1 MSRPAAV
8 IVLAAGQGTR
18 MKSALPKVVHPLAGL
33 SMIGHA
39 LRAAQG
45 LDPENLVAV
54 VRHQRE
60 VVAAEIARVS
70 PNAIIADQDEIPG
83 TGRAVQCGLAAL
95 DEAVAPAP
103 GTIVVT
109 YGDVPLL
116 STDTLADL
124 VATHEGVGHAV
135 TVLTSRVED
144 PTGYGRII
152 RDASG
157 TVTAIVEQRDATPE
171 QAAINEI
178 NAGIYAFDADF
189 LRASLASLGTDNDQG
204 EVYLTDVLAAAAPAG
219 RTAGALELTDHW
231 QSAGANDRVQLAELG
246 AELNRRICVELMR
259 SGVTIVDPA
268 STWVDVDVSVGADTT
283 IYPGTCLRGTT
294 TVGADCEIGPN
305 ATLIDAEIGDRSVV
319 PAAWVGQGCV
329 AADTMVTPYA
339 TIGTLI
345 AAPRA

>member
-39 LRAAQG
+39 LRAASG
-45 LDPENLVAV
+45 LDPDHVVAV

-60 VVAAEIARVS
+60 VVAAEIARVN
-70 PNAIIADQDEIPG
+70 PGAIIADQDEIPG

-95 DEAVAPAP
+95 DAAVAPTC

-116 STDTLADL
+116 STDTLAEL
-124 VATHEGVGHAV
+124 VATHESAGHAM
-135 TVLTSRVED
+135 TDLTSRVDD

-152 RDASG
+152 RDDSG

-246 AELNRRICVELMR
+246 AELNKRICAALMR

-268 STWVDVDVSVGADTT
+268 STWIDVDVQVGADTT
-283 IYPGTCLRGTT
+283 IYPGSCLRGTT

-305 ATLIDAEIGDRSVV
+305 ATLIDAEIGDRAVV
-319 PAAWVGQGCV
+319 PSAWVGQGCV
-329 AADTMVTPYA
+329 AADTMVTPYS

-345 AAPRA
+345 AARRA